1 MVRKKGVVMKYFKL
15 NNGMEVP
22 AIGFGTYK
30 ITEESDME
38 VAIGEAVD
46 KGYRYFDTAKYYGN
60 EKILGKYLKQTGLK
74 REDYKVAT
82 KVWPSSFDTDDCK
95 RSLDESLA
103 DLDIGY
109 IDVILLHWYG
119 KDFEKAWEVFRD
131 YRDQGLV
138 KALGVCNFT
147 IDQMTELINLGEK
160 PVLDQLES
168 HLYLQDKKTVEFLK
182 TNDILHQAWG
192 PLSQGKSNL
201 LDEKILRE
209 IGDKYGKTPAQIA
222 LKWNIERGTM
232 VLVKSTNPG
241 RIKENISL
249 FDFELTEADMHALT
263 SLDKNTRFANDP
275 ADKDWLD
282 KIRRG

>member
-1 MVRKKGVVMKYFKL
+1 MKYIKL
-15 NNGMEVP
+15 NNGSKVP

-30 ITEESDME
+30 ITKEADME
-38 VAIGEAVD
+38 LAIGEAVEN
-46 KGYRYFDTAKYYGN
+46 GYRYFDTAKYYQN
-60 EKILGKYLKQTGLK
+60 EKILGKYLKETGLK
-74 REDYKVAT
+74 REDYQVAS
-82 KVWPSSFDTDDCK
+82 KVWPSSFDTDAAK

-109 IDVILLHWYG
+109 IDIILLHWYG

-147 IDQMTELINLGEK
+147 INQMTELINLGEK

-168 HLYLQDKKTVEFLK
+168 HLYFQDRKTVEFLK
-182 TNDILHQAWG
+182 VNEILHQAWG

-201 LDEKILRE
+201 LEEKILRE
-209 IGDKYGKTPAQIA
+209 IGDKYGKSPAQIA
-222 LKWNIERGTM
+222 LKWNIDRGTM
-232 VLVKSTNPG
+232 VLVKSSNEG
-241 RIKENISL
+241 RIKENISI
-249 FDFELTEADMHALT
+249 FDFDLSQEDMNALA
-263 SLDKNTRFANDP
+263 SLDRKERFSNDP
-275 ADKDWLD
+275 ENKEWLD

>member
-1 MVRKKGVVMKYFKL
+1 MKYFKL
-15 NNGMEVP
+15 NNGKRVP

-30 ITEESDME
+30 ITAEADME
-38 VAIGEAVD
+38 RSIGFAVEN
-46 KGYRYFDTAKYYGN
+46 GYRYFDTAKYYEN
-60 EKILGKYLKQTGLK
+60 EKLLGKYLKQTGLK
-74 REDYKVAT
+74 REDYQLAT
-82 KVWPSSFDTDDCK
+82 KVWPSSFDTDDAK
-95 RSLDESLA
+95 RSLDESLS

-138 KALGVCNFT
+138 KSLGVCNFT
-147 IDQMTELINLGEK
+147 IDQMAELVKLGEK

-182 TNDILHQAWG
+182 ENGILHQAWG

-201 LDEKILRE
+201 LDEKILKE
-209 IGDKYGKTPAQIA
+209 IGDKYGKSPAQIA

-232 VLVKSTNPG
+232 VLVKSSNPV

-249 FDFELTEADMHALT
+249 FDFDLSEADMDALA
-263 SLDKNTRFANDP
+263 SLDKNTRFSNDP
-275 ADKDWLD
+275 ANQEWLD

>member
-1 MVRKKGVVMKYFKL
+1 MKYFKL
-15 NNGMEVP
+15 NNGSKVP
-22 AIGFGTYK
+22 ALGFGTYK

-38 VAIGEAVD
+38 VAIGEAVEN
-46 KGYRYFDTAKYYGN
+46 GYRYFDTAKYYGN

-74 REDYKVAT
+74 RADFKVAT
-82 KVWPSSFDTDDCK
+82 KVWPSSFDTDNCK

-109 IDVILLHWYG
+109 IDLILLHWYG
-119 KDFEKAWEVFRD
+119 KDFDKAWKVFCD
-131 YRDQGLV
+131 YKNQGLV
-138 KALGVCNFT
+138 KSLGVCNFT
-147 IDQMTELINLGEK
+147 IDQMTELLNIGEK

-168 HLYLQDKKTVEFLK
+168 HLYLQDRKTVDFLK
-182 TNDILHQAWG
+182 ENNILHQAWG

-201 LDEKILRE
+201 LDEEILKE

-232 VLVKSTNPG
+232 VLVKSTNPN

-249 FDFELTEADMHALT
+249 FDFDLKEEDKHALT
-263 SLDKNTRFANDP
+263 SLDKNKRFSNDP
-275 ADKDWLD
+275 ANKDWLD
-282 KIRRG
+282 QIRRG

>member
-1 MVRKKGVVMKYFKL
+1 MKYFKL
-15 NNGMEVP
+15 NNGSKVP
-22 AIGFGTYK
+22 ALGFGTYK

-38 VAIGEAVD
+38 VAIGEAVEN
-46 KGYRYFDTAKYYGN
+46 GYRYFDTAKYYGN

-74 REDYKVAT
+74 RADINVAT
-82 KVWPSSFDTDDCK
+82 KVWPSSFDTDNCK

-109 IDVILLHWYG
+109 IDLILLHWYG
-119 KDFEKAWEVFRD
+119 KDFDKAWKVFCD
-131 YRDQGLV
+131 YKDQGLV
-138 KALGVCNFT
+138 KFLGVCNFT
-147 IDQMTELINLGEK
+147 IDQMTELVNIGEK

-168 HLYLQDKKTVEFLK
+168 HLYLQDRKTCEFLK
-182 TNDILHQAWG
+182 ENNILHQAWG

-201 LDEKILRE
+201 LDEEILKE

-241 RIKENISL
+241 RIKENISI
-249 FDFELTEADMHALT
+249 FDFNLDDSDMHALT
-263 SLDKNTRFANDP
+263 SLDKNTRFSNDP
-275 ADKDWLD
+275 ANKDWLD
-282 KIRRG
+282 QIRSG